1 MFANPEIETMDRE
14 ELAALQLDRLK
25 KTLRWAGEKSPF
37 YRAKYEAAG
46 VDVTEI
52 STFEDFDRI
61 PFLTSVELNS
71 CAPFDR
77 LTLPLSSVLRVA
89 SLPQGPGKE
98 VLACYTNAD
107 IAANVSMMARALA
120 AGGVTRASL
129 VGVLGE
135 MSDSRLLDLQYA
147 LELLG
152 ATVVPL
158 GAQSGRWMTVLR
170 AVGIDTIVSGAQLAM
185 QLIIEAQ
192 AEGGDLSDSPL
203 RTVFLLTE
211 NGIQNP
217 ISRHIMMRLKT
228 KVYSLY
234 APAELASAGML
245 YGCSAQQGQHLQE
258 DMFYP
263 ELIAFGTQ
271 QPVRED
277 GQMGE
282 LVVTT
287 LAAQAMPLIRYRTG
301 QAVSFSREPC
311 SCGRTF
317 LRVCTPFSPI

>member
-25 KTLRWAGEKSPF
+25 NTLRWAWQKSPF
-37 YRAKYEAAG
+37 YRTKYEAAG
-46 VDVTEI
+46 IDATEVG
-52 STFEDFDRI
+52 SFEDFCRV

-71 CAPFDR
+71 CAPLDR
-77 LTLPLSSVLRVA
+77 LTLPLSGVLRVA

-98 VLACYTNAD
+98 MLACYTNED
-107 IAANVSMMARALA
+107 IAANVSMMARALT
-120 AGGVTRASL
+120 AGGVTRASV
-129 VGVLGE
+129 VGVLGD

-147 LELLG
+147 LEILG
-152 ATVVPL
+152 ATAVPL
-158 GAQSGRWMTVLR
+158 GVQSSRWMAILR
-170 AVGIDTIVSGAQLAM
+170 AAGIDTIVGSGQLAM
-185 QLIIEAQ
+185 QLIIQAQ
-192 AEGGDLSDSPL
+192 AEGRDLSDSLL

-217 ISRHIMMRLKT
+217 ISRHIMMRLKA

-263 ELIAFGTQ
+263 ELIAFGTE
-271 QPVRED
+271 QPVMDE

-301 QAVSFSREPC
+301 QAVKISREKC

-317 LRVCTPFSPI
+317 LRVCTPFSQL